1 MNQRLERYDEYI
13 EVVQRGIVVGKEGTK
28 MTEEQKKVLAI
39 AKELVNEESLRDAMN
54 AIDAGMGKVIEME
67 KGVISPYLLMQ
78 V

>member
-1 MNQRLERYDEYI
+1 M
-13 EVVQRGIVVGKEGTK
+13 VQRGIVVGKEGTK

-54 AIDAGMGKVIEME
+54 AIDAGMGKV
-67 KGVISPYLLMQ
+67 VISRYLLMQ